1 MLRVSSSEKVWAK
14 SFSLLFSLIA
24 NHVRFYKDT
33 HFFFLGLHTVWYFN
47 NILFSIFVLLVSRTL
62 KQMETIKHEKYEAPT
77 INVIVV
83 KAEGAI
89 LTVSG
94 DAPQYEGP
102 EEF

>member
-1 MLRVSSSEKVWAK
+1 MCVFTKIR
-14 SFSLLFSLIA
+14 
-24 NHVRFYKDT
+24 T
-33 HFFFLGLHTVWYFN
+33 FFLGLHTVWYFN
-47 NILFSIFVLLVSRTL
+47 NILFSIFAHLSVEPL